1 MVNLAEI
8 LATVMACFAVVGA
21 LDKITGNHLKLGDE
35 FEKGIMTLG
44 PLSLSMLG
52 MMTIAPV
59 LANILLP
66 IITPVAKAF
75 GFDPSALAG
84 IVIAN
89 DMGGA
94 ALADSIAADPLL
106 GAFHGLCVA
115 SMLGA
120 TISFTVPVALRSSKK
135 EHHNDILLGLL
146 CGISTIPVGCFVSG
160 IIMGINILTLILN
173 LVPILLIAVIIIIG
187 LLKLPKLCIKVF
199 SAFGKFISILITAG
213 LALGIFQQLT
223 GIVILENTAPLSES
237 ALTVFTIC
245 ITLAGTFPLI
255 AVISKILKK
264 PLGALGNR
272 LGLDE
277 ASVVGLIATLANS
290 IATMENADKMNRK
303 GRIMNLAFAVSA
315 AFVFGD
321 HLAFTLSYNAEH
333 LGAVIAGKLTAGVT
347 ALAVA
352 VIIEKKTRE
361 SKTQKTDNN

>member
-1 MVNLAEI
+1 MAETLALI
-8 LATVMACFAVVGA
+8 MAVFAVIGA
-21 LDKITGNHLKLGDE
+21 LDKITGNHLKIGDE

-59 LANILLP
+59 LADLLLP
-66 IITPVAKAF
+66 LITPVARICA
-75 GFDPSALAG
+75 FDPSALAG

-94 ALADSIAADPLL
+94 ALADSIASEPLL
-106 GAFHGLCVA
+106 GSFHGLCVA

-120 TISFTVPVALRSSKK
+120 TISFTIPVALRSSKK
-135 EHHNDILLGLL
+135 ENHNDVLLGLL

-160 IIMGINILTLILN
+160 IVMGINIISLILN
-173 LVPILLIAVIIIIG
+173 LVPILLISVVIIIG
-187 LLKLPKLCIKVF
+187 LLKFPKMCIKIF
-199 SAFGKFISILITAG
+199 SAFGKFITILITAG

-223 GIVILENTAPLSES
+223 GIIILKNTAPLSES

-255 AVISKILKK
+255 TIISKILKK
-264 PLGALGNR
+264 PLSVLGNKS
-272 LGLDE
+272 GLDD

-290 IATMENADKMNRK
+290 IATMESADKMNRK

-321 HLAFTLSYNAEH
+321 HLAFTLSYNDEH
-333 LGAVIAGKLTAGVT
+333 ILAVIIGKLTAGIT
-347 ALAVA
+347 ALIVANIISKKNSPEKASA
-352 VIIEKKTRE
+352 VIR
-361 SKTQKTDNN
+361 